1 MKMATIDKDGHVY
14 QVRIHRD
21 NPTYYQSANE
31 TRVGNRRS
39 AETITKGINS
49 HNASRAAYG
58 YPPDQLFTV
67 ERAKVGEFED
77 VTAEFEIQLPPEVP
91 LD

>member
-58 YPPDQLFTV
+58 YPPDPGFPV
-67 ERAKVGEFED
+67 ED